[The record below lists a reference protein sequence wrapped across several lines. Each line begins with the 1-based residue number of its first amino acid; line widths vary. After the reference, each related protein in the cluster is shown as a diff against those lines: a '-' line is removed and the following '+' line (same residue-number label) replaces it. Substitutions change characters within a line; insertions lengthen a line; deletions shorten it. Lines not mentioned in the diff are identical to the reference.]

1 MVVLLPPRRRPGSVE
16 SSSPEESPFRTSDPL
31 PYSDDD
37 LPDYSRP
44 KGEAPELP
52 EDLTDLDDVGI
63 INLLTELTRWHDYAM
78 TRLARAAAADKR
90 ADVALGQAKAEVFVS
105 NWTGG
110 RDEKVT
116 VTQMIR
122 DASPE
127 VKEAQEKALVA
138 YQVRKRL
145 EVRTQALA
153 DDAFIV
159 SRELTRRTHM
169 EPPNRRESRWGGS

>member
-1 MVVLLPPRRRPGSVE
+1 MVVLRPRGVGVF
-16 SSSPEESPFRTSDPL
+16 SSPVESPFRTSDPL

-37 LPDYSRP
+37 GLPDYPRP
-44 KGEAPELP
+44 PGEAPTLP
-52 EDLTDLDDVGI
+52 EDLTDLDDVAI

-78 TRLARAAAADKR
+78 TRLARASAADKR
-90 ADVALGQAKAEVFVS
+90 ADMELGYAKAQVFVA

-116 VTQMIR
+116 VTQMLR
-122 DASPE
+122 DSSAE
-127 VKEAQEKALVA
+127 VKDAQEKSLIA
-138 YQVRKRL
+138 YQARKRL

-169 EPPNRRESRWGGS
+169 EPPVRRESRWGGS